1 MRTLL
6 ATLAVLYSAAPA
18 LADFETLLSA
28 ARTENLDLVKAE
40 LAGGT
45 DPNPPSWHDSYAPLQ
60 FAAGN
65 GDAEMTRLLLE
76 AGADTEYRDHNGDRA
91 LLWAAYGGT
100 PETVL
105 LLLDAG
111 SPADADADPYGETPL
126 MTASWYNHEEMVRLL
141 LAVGADPNRRDQS
154 SLTALHLAARTDNT
168 SLVRML
174 LEAGANP
181 NVVSESLY
189 ETPMHEAAMRSVPSV
204 IELLASA
211 HAVLEARNHE
221 GFTPLH
227 IAAAIGNG
235 ANVAAL
241 LAASADPDAPRL
253 DGTTAILSA
262 LSSGADRPGLG
273 AVIAALAEVTEDTHR
288 AFSAALRRGEMSTA
302 LRLLERG
309 ADVNALDE
317 EGRSALANST
327 MLPGMTMFHYLL
339 LRGADIERFGEEAL
353 FAGVAAGN
361 AGVVRH
367 LLGRGFDVESRDAYR
382 RTPLL
387 VAVANRQVDMV
398 RLLLDA
404 GADRNA
410 RDQDGQGAAELL
422 AVAEL
427 PLQMR
432 LEHYSQSAAWRP
444 TETLELELD
453 GLKENRAAIVELLGL
468 Q

>member
-1 MRTLL
+1 
-6 ATLAVLYSAAPA
+6 
-18 LADFETLLSA
+18 
-28 ARTENLDLVKAE
+28 
-40 LAGGT
+40 
-45 DPNPPSWHDSYAPLQ
+45 
-60 FAAGN
+60 
-65 GDAEMTRLLLE
+65 
-76 AGADTEYRDHNGDRA
+76 
-91 LLWAAYGGT
+91 
-100 PETVL
+100 
-105 LLLDAG
+105 
-111 SPADADADPYGETPL
+111 
-126 MTASWYNHEEMVRLL
+126 
-141 LAVGADPNRRDQS
+141 
-154 SLTALHLAARTDNT
+154 
-168 SLVRML
+168 ML